1 MAEVFVD
8 TVAWLALLN
17 ASDALHEPA
26 RQIMEQLRAQQVHL
40 TTTEFVLLEVADALC
55 VPAVRAQT
63 IRFIEGLRRLPVLK
77 IIPVS
82 EELFA
87 EGWRLYCRRSD
98 KSWGLTDCISFV
110 VMW

>member
-40 TTTEFVLLEVADALC
+40 TTTEFDRIR
-55 VPAVRAQT
+55 PAGSGGCAVCTRSA
-63 IRFIEGLRRLPVLK
+63 
-77 IIPVS
+77 
-82 EELFA
+82 
-87 EGWRLYCRRSD
+87 RSD
-98 KSWGLTDCISFV
+98 HPV
-110 VMW
+110 H